1 MYCFCPQCRLVAAL
15 ICSNVHLCTPAN
27 HIQSTSEVNRLAVF
41 QLVLLYKA
49 QHQSSKLSVQ
59 LGNRNHWGHHVLWSV
74 CSIFKILRCKQM
86 INCVSGNFLLFYL
99 EISVRQAPKWHIL
112 SEIAACFHPFP
123 LPLPMHEML
132 LKHLTP
138 LPCQKG
144 KNGATV
150 RSWASL
156 EADAFLCLAAQ
167 GREGGTEGRSQRESG
182 KICEHSEMPL
192 VTESISESGA
202 GRVPLGW
209 ASGAENLLFLFDW
222 LPSDLWQPESCR
234 FAAPKLV

>member
-86 INCVSGNFLLFYL
+86 INCVSGKFLLFYL

-167 GREGGTEGRSQRESG
+167 GREGGRDRGEKSEGVRE
-182 KICEHSEMPL
+182 
-192 VTESISESGA
+192 
-202 GRVPLGW
+202 
-209 ASGAENLLFLFDW
+209 
-222 LPSDLWQPESCR
+222 DLWTLWN
-234 FAAPKLV
+234 APCDREHLWVWGREGALGLGIRSR